1 MQRGGGL
8 LAYRQRDALGQA
20 EQSTLRRNGRA
31 ALGSLAAPGRDSA
44 VDSPRGPADK
54 LKGDSN
60 GYCAE
65 CFKEPEARQLRTD
78 LDALARYNQKAYRR
92 RGDSDSRLL
101 GAEYNSR
108 VQGEK
113 VKKPRKPAVKCNC
126 FTAGFCVINR
136 LVRLSCRET

>member
-20 EQSTLRRNGRA
+20 QQSALRRNGRA
-31 ALGSLAAPGRDSA
+31 ALGGLAAPGRNSA

-101 GAEYNSR
+101 GAEHNSR

-113 VKKPRKPAVKCNC
+113 VKKRE
-126 FTAGFCVINR
+126 NR
-136 LVRLSCRET
+136 L